1 MSRRRHTTNND
12 SLELLLDTICN
23 MFGGMILMAILVV
36 VQTQSSAGRMPDPS
50 SEELDKVIEQR
61 RLQNQ
66 ATTLQ
71 DELLRIEMRKQQLKK
86 TSEAIDSQGLDKL
99 NRTREEFKKAVNEAQ
114 ERLQDIKNRRQV
126 VDENVAELTQDIAKT
141 NKAVLEKTKRLQ
153 LLKEKARG
161 SYEKLAKKV
170 RLPRQSGPAS
180 GEAVYFLVKERRVYP
195 FNAFDGGHCHIR
207 RLIKG
212 VMKVRPNPNKGYGVS
227 ETDEGAKPFLDI
239 LRTKN
244 NRQQYIVLFVYDD
257 SISFE
262 SFQILKNQTL
272 SKGFRHVCQW
282 GPTTNGEMTLY
293 PTDHHKAE

>member
-66 ATTLQ
+66 AATIQ
-71 DELLRIEMRKQQLKK
+71 SELLRIEMQKEQLKK
-86 TSEAIDSQGLDKL
+86 ASKAVDNQGLDQL
-99 NRTREEFKKAVNEAQ
+99 NRAREEFKKAINEAQ
-114 ERLQDIKNRRQV
+114 ECLQDIKNKRQA
-126 VDENVAELTQDIAKT
+126 VDENVVELTQDIARI
-141 NKAVLEKTKRLQ
+141 NKAVLEKTKQLQ
-153 LLKEKARG
+153 LLKEKVQG

-180 GEAVYFLVKERRVYP
+180 GEAVYFLVKGRRVYP
-195 FNAFDGGHCHIR
+195 FNSFDGGHCHIQ
-207 RLIKG
+207 RLAKG
-212 VMKVRPNPNKGYGVS
+212 EMKVCPNPNKGYDVG
-227 ETDEGAKPFLDI
+227 ETDEAAKPFLNI
-239 LRTKN
+239 LMAKN
-244 NRQQYIVLFVYDD
+244 NRQQYIVFFVYDD

-282 GPTTNGEMTLY
+282 GATTNGKMILH